1 MKLQLLCA
9 GVLLSASSILA
20 YDLDTKALSPVKH
33 GSTPQH
39 QNLQLVSGKKL
50 QFAIVTDSR
59 GEQHLT
65 GSKAR
70 DKSIAPA
77 VQALVKAFEH
87 CTGQT
92 PAVVEAEDAAAL
104 ERHAYWIVVG
114 DCAVARAQGVDWKAI
129 PEQGFVIKTFPRGVL
144 IVGHDTTL
152 LPERESLSRGA
163 LYGVY
168 DFTGA
173 SSGAIFLPGDIGT
186 HWPQVSD
193 FVVAPANYSDSRAL

>member
-114 DCAVARAQGVDWKAI
+114 DCAVARARRGLEGDSRAGLRNQDVSARRVDCR
-129 PEQGFVIKTFPRGVL
+129 PR
-144 IVGHDTTL
+144 HDAAS
-152 LPERESLSRGA
+152 ERESLSRGT

-168 DFTGA
+168 DFTSLPRVRYFYQCIGA
-173 SSGAIFLPGDIGT
+173 LA
-186 HWPQVSD
+186 QVSD